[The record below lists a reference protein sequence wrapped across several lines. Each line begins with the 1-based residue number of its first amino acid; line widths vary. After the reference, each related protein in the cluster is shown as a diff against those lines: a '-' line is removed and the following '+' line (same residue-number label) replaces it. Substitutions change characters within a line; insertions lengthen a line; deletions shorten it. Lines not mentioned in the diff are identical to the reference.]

1 MSYRS
6 INSCSVGKGS
16 RSNNRTQYNWFRCT
30 SIEEAMEY
38 WDSEIESG
46 RHIDSFK
53 TFESTTRKRPQSEGL
68 GTTTAESE
76 DRL

>member
-6 INSCSVGKGS
+6 INSCSTGKGS
-16 RSNNRTQYNWFRCT
+16 RANNRTQYNWFRCT
-30 SIEEAMEY
+30 SAKEAMEY

-53 TFESTTRKRPQSEGL
+53 AFESTTRRRPQLEGL
-68 GTTTAESE
+68 GPETA
-76 DRL
+76 